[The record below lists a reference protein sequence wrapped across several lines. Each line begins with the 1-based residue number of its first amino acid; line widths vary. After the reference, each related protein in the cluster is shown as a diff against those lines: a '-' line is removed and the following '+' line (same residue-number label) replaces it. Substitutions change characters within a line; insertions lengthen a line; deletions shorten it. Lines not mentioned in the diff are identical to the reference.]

1 MSNISSKVPAWAML
15 VLFLF
20 ILVIL
25 AVFGDLFTFI
35 VGTLIMAIV
44 FANGYNRTHLEDH

>member
-1 MSNISSKVPAWAML
+1 MSNISSKLPAWVML
-15 VLFLF
+15 TLFIF

-35 VGTLIMAIV
+35 VGTLIMAII
-44 FANGYNRTHLEDH
+44 FSGGYNRTHLEDH

>member
-15 VLFLF
+15 TVFLL

-25 AVFGDLFTFI
+25 AVFGDLFTFV
-35 VGTLIMAIV
+35 VGSLIMAIV
-44 FANGYNRTHLEDH
+44 FAGGYNRTHLEDH

>member
-15 VLFLF
+15 TVF
-20 ILVIL
+20 ILILILL

-35 VGTLIMAIV
+35 TGTLIMAIV
-44 FANGYNRTHLEDH
+44 FAGGYNRSHLEDH

>member
-1 MSNISSKVPAWAML
+1 MSNISSKIPAWAML
-15 VLFLF
+15 SLFLF

-35 VGTLIMAIV
+35 VGTLIMTII
-44 FANGYNRTHLEDH
+44 FAGGYDRTHLEDH